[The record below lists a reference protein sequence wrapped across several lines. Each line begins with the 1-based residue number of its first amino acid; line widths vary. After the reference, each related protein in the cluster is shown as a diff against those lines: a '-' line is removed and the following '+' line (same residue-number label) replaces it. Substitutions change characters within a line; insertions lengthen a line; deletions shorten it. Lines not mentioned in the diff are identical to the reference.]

1 MREMLMLSDREEI
14 SRGLAEGL
22 SYKQIASVVGR
33 DRSVISREV
42 RRHGGR
48 YEYRAAAAQETGP
61 GGAGAAEAVRGG
73 PSPAVARDRACSVA
87 WWLVTGLDRGPVADR
102 APR

>member
-1 MREMLMLSDREEI
+1 MLMLSDREEI

-33 DRSVISREV
+33 DPSVISREV

-48 YEYRAAAAQETGP
+48 HEYRAA
-61 GGAGAAEAVRGG
+61 
-73 PSPAVARDRACSVA
+73 
-87 WWLVTGLDRGPVADR
+87 
-102 APR
+102 

>member
-1 MREMLMLSDREEI
+1 MLADRYEI

-22 SYKQIASVVGR
+22 PYKEIASVVGR

-48 YEYRAAAAQETGP
+48 RDYRAAAAQEQ
-61 GGAGAAEAVRGG
+61 ARAARRRPKSMAVDRHPRLRSVVLGLLRRG
-73 PSPAVARDRACSVA
+73 
-87 WWLVTGLDRGPVADR
+87 
-102 APR
+102 